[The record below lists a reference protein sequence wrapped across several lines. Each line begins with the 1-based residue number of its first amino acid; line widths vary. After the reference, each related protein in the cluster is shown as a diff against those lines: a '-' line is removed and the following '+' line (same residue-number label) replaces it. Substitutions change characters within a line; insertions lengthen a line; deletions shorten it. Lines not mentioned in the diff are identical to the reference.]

1 MDRNVESEEMSNQER
16 ADVDLAEGLRVAP
29 QQGRAKRTIDR
40 ILDTAGELIVEAGP
54 SGLRTSRIAERADM
68 PIGLIYRYFKDAAA
82 IERAFVERVMADV
95 EAAISKALQAIIETT
110 EKGAD
115 VDTLVGSVI
124 DAILSRFA
132 ENTGAV
138 ELINA
143 ISATESY
150 KAADRESNERLAATM
165 AEIFDRAGFPGGEA
179 ALQCHARIQIEI
191 GSALQL
197 LAFEAKNEAE
207 ALTVID
213 EWKRAAKAYARQH
226 FAAHG

>member
-1 MDRNVESEEMSNQER
+1 MSNKER
-16 ADVDLAEGLRVAP
+16 AEVATAEGLRVAP

-82 IERAFVERVMADV
+82 IERAFVERVMSDV
-95 EAAISKALQAIIETT
+95 EAAITRALGAITETT
-110 EKGAD
+110 EEGAD
-115 VDTLVGSVI
+115 VEALVESVI

-132 ENTGAV
+132 ENTGAI

-150 KAADRESNERLAATM
+150 KTADRESNVRLAQAM
-165 AEIFDRAGFPGGEA
+165 AEIFKRAGFPGDDA
-179 ALQCHARIQIEI
+179 ARLRHARIQIEI

-197 LAFEAKNEAE
+197 LAFEAGGEAE
-207 ALTVID
+207 SQILIE
-213 EWKRAAKAYARQH
+213 EWKRAAKAYAAQYYN
-226 FAAHG
+226 AHG